1 MSEKRPLKS
10 HSETDLSEEEVAV
23 SWLRKNPDM
32 LKKYPEFLTYLEIE
46 FESENITSLQKKQ
59 VQLLREKNLQLLE
72 KMNSWAKLAEA
83 NQKVSFCLHALSA
96 SLLKESLKALK
107 EEAGIYPN
115 TLTTSQI
122 CRTVFNEF
130 FPDLRLALCWLDSFS
145 NNETRTIHLGK
156 TLSIR
161 DERVAGLFRRAFS
174 SGIPSCEPLN
184 NAQKIALFG
193 KPVSRLASTVIVPII
208 CPENKTPAAVL
219 SLGSADPHHF
229 APKMG
234 TLFLTQLGSL
244 IGVTATASAKPEE

>member
-1 MSEKRPLKS
+1 MAERKPLKN
-10 HSETDLSEEEVAV
+10 HSKTELSEEEIAV
-23 SWLRKNPDM
+23 FWLRKNPDM
-32 LKKYPEFLTYLEIE
+32 LKKYPEFLTHLEIA
-46 FESENITSLQKKQ
+46 FETENVTSLHKKQ
-59 VQLLREKNLQLLE
+59 VQLLREKNSRLHE
-72 KMNSWAKLAEA
+72 KLNSWAKLAGA

-107 EEAGIYPN
+107 EQAGIYPN

-156 TLSIR
+156 TVSVK
-161 DERVAGLFRRAFS
+161 DERVAGLLHRVFG

-184 NAQKIALFG
+184 DAQKIALFG
-193 KPVSRLASTVIVPII
+193 KPVSRLASTVIVPIM
-208 CPENKTPAAVL
+208 CPEKKTPAAVL

-229 APKMG
+229 APQMG
-234 TLFLTQLGSL
+234 TLFLTQLGLL
-244 IGVTATASAKPEE
+244 IGVTAIASEKPEK